1 MAIATCLPVAPR
13 IPPRPAAQKF
23 RSGHA
28 A

>member
-1 MAIATCLPVAPR
+1 MAIATGLPVGPR